1 MSDYIHHPWDVRN
14 QSVGLC
20 ALTAKLGGVTTM
32 GLEVL
37 ASLWAPAPTLVMG
50 VTASLAGGLA
60 LGLPETLNTR
70 CVTWG
75 TYYDTQ
81 LTFDRLPDTLEEAE
95 SIGRKRED
103 S

>member
-1 MSDYIHHPWDVRN
+1 MHEVTLPFVSFYIIHDNVRN

-32 GLEVL
+32 GLELL

-70 CVTWG
+70 CVT
-75 TYYDTQ
+75 
-81 LTFDRLPDTLEEAE
+81 
-95 SIGRKRED
+95 
-103 S
+103 